1 MFCSRTAP
9 VLIANSTVYWKDL
22 GLEDLSS
29 PSYIKLIKFMNLN
42 VNFLHS
48 YFPEK

>member
-1 MFCSRTAP
+1 MFLTVP
-9 VLIANSTVYWKDL
+9 VLIVNGMVYWKDL

-29 PSYIKLIKFMNLN
+29 PSSINLSKLMNLTFN
-42 VNFLHS
+42 LLHS